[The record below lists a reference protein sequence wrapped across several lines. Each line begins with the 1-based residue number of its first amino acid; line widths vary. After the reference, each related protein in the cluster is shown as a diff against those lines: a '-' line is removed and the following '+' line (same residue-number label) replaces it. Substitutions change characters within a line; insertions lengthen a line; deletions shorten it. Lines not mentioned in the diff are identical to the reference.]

1 MIRRFRLGRQSD
13 MRPAHLKRRL
23 EAAQV
28 IGLAGS
34 LAAQA
39 YLRVSFTDTRLDDA
53 SSET

>member
-1 MIRRFRLGRQSD
+1 MIRRLTLGRQSD

-39 YLRVSFTDTRLDDA
+39 YLRVSFTDTTPNHA
-53 SSET
+53 SS

>member
-1 MIRRFRLGRQSD
+1 MIRRLTLGRQSN
-13 MRPAHLKRRL
+13 MRLDHLQRRL

-39 YLRVSFTDTRLDDA
+39 YLRVSFTDTTPNA
-53 SSET
+53 SS